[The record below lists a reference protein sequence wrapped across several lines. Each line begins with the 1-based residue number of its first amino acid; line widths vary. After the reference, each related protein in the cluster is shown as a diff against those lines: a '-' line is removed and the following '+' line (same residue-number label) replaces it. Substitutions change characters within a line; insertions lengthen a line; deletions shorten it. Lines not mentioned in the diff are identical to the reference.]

1 MFGAPDAEALGARRI
16 FPFNFDLA
24 FMNNPYSNGY
34 LALPKNNKGP
44 GILAIHA
51 WWGLNQF
58 FKDFCDRLAREGFVV
73 FAPDLYN
80 GKVATSIEEA
90 KFLRS
95 KLKQQQAHLDLL
107 DIIDYLCTLNTVTGN
122 TIGIIGFSLGARF
135 ALELST
141 ERPEAINSVVVFYG
155 NSIMD
160 YSSSQAAYLGHFAER
175 DDYVALSGLKRLEK
189 KMKAAGRPYISY
201 IYKGTVHW
209 FFEKDQVN
217 AYNEQ
222 AAQLAWDR
230 TIDFLNQQMKS

>member
-1 MFGAPDAEALGARRI
+1 MD
-16 FPFNFDLA
+16 
-24 FMNNPYSNGY
+24 NPYPNGY
-34 LALPKNNKGP
+34 LVLPRNSKGP

-58 FKDFCDRLAREGFVV
+58 FKDFCNRLAREGFVV

-90 KFLRS
+90 KLLRS
-95 KLKQQQAHLDLL
+95 RLKQQQVYLDLL
-107 DIIDYLCTLNTVTGN
+107 DVIDYMHTLDTVTSN

-141 ERPEAINSVVVFYG
+141 ENSKGINPVVVFYG
-155 NSIMD
+155 NSIID
-160 YSSSQAAYLGHFAER
+160 YSSSQAAYLGHFAES
-175 DDYVALSGLKRLEK
+175 DDYVALSGLKKLEK

-201 IYKGTVHW
+201 IYEGTGHW
-209 FFEKDQVN
+209 FFENDQVN

-230 TIDFLNQQMKS
+230 TIGFLNQQMKF